1 MPTVAKPEFI
11 IIPEEA
17 RSVIRDART
26 HLGLSR
32 TVVEQRAK
40 VGTDYIKK
48 LELGRSPRA
57 EAGRL
62 RRVLQ
67 VVQQAAERGKAP
79 TKLTA
84 RIARVAKAVAK
95 PAPAAAKSAPA
106 AKAAKR

>member
-1 MPTVAKPEFI
+1 MPTAAKPEFI
-11 IIPEEA
+11 TIPEDT
-17 RSVIRDART
+17 RSAIREART

-32 TVVEQRAK
+32 SDVEQKAK

-57 EAGRL
+57 EVGRL

-84 RIARVAKAVAK
+84 RLARVAKAVAK
-95 PAPAAAKSAPA
+95 PAPKVAAKPAP
-106 AKAAKR
+106 KAAKR

>member
-1 MPTVAKPEFI
+1 MPTAAKPEFVV
-11 IIPEEA
+11 IPADA
-17 RSVIRDART
+17 RSAIREART
-26 HLGLSR
+26 HLGMSR
-32 TVVEQRAK
+32 SDVEQKAK

-57 EAGRL
+57 EVGRL

-79 TKLTA
+79 AKLTA

-95 PAPAAAKSAPA
+95 PAP
-106 AKAAKR
+106 KATKR